1 MKKNPFLQLLDENN
15 NENIIF
21 TNDLG
26 EKVEF
31 EQVALINL
39 NEEKY
44 AILHPVNLGFADDE
58 VIIYSIYSDDNNYE
72 LNEVIDEQLKEEI
85 YLEYKKIYNNKR

>member
-1 MKKNPFLQLLDENN
+1 MKKNPFLQLLDEKN
-15 NENIIF
+15 NENIVF

-39 NEEKY
+39 EDEKY
-44 AILHPVNLGFADDE
+44 AILHPVNLGYADDE

-72 LNEVIDEQLKEEI
+72 LNEVTDERLKEEV
-85 YLEYKKIYNNKR
+85 YSEYKRIYNKR

>member
-85 YLEYKKIYNNKR
+85 YLEYKKIYNKR

>member
-26 EKVEF
+26 ERVEF

-39 NEEKY
+39 EDEKY

-72 LNEVIDEQLKEEI
+72 LNEVIDDNIKEEI
-85 YLEYKKIYNNKR
+85 YQEYKRIYNKR

>member
-1 MKKNPFLQLLDENN
+1 MMKKNPFLQLLDENN

-39 NEEKY
+39 NDEKY
-44 AILHPVNLGFADDE
+44 AILHPVNLGFEDDE
-58 VIIYSIYSDDNNYE
+58 VIFYSIYSDDNNYE
-72 LNEVIDEQLKEEI
+72 LNEVIDDSLKEEI
-85 YLEYKKIYNNKR
+85 YQEYKRIYNKR

>member
-31 EQVALINL
+31 EQIALINL

-44 AILHPVNLGFADDE
+44 AILHPVNLGFSDDE

-72 LNEVIDEQLKEEI
+72 LNEVTDDELKEEI
-85 YLEYKKIYNNKR
+85 YSEYRRIYNKR

>member
-1 MKKNPFLQLLDENN
+1 MKKNPFLQLLDEKN
-15 NENIIF
+15 NENIVF

-39 NEEKY
+39 EDEKY
-44 AILHPVNLGFADDE
+44 AILHPVNLGYADDE

-72 LNEVIDEQLKEEI
+72 LNEVTDESLKEEV
-85 YLEYKKIYNNKR
+85 YLEYKRIYNKR

>member
-26 EKVEF
+26 EKIEF

-39 NEEKY
+39 EDEKY

-72 LNEVIDEQLKEEI
+72 LNEVIDDDLKEEI
-85 YLEYKKIYNNKR
+85 YQEYKRIYNKR

>member
-39 NEEKY
+39 EDEKY

-72 LNEVIDEQLKEEI
+72 LNEVIDDNLKEEI
-85 YLEYKKIYNNKR
+85 YQEYKRIYNKR

>member
-1 MKKNPFLQLLDENN
+1 MKKNPFLQLLDEKN
-15 NENIIF
+15 NENIVF

-39 NEEKY
+39 EDEKY
-44 AILHPVNLGFADDE
+44 AILHPVNLGFAADE

-72 LNEVIDEQLKEEI
+72 LNEVTDESLKEEV
-85 YLEYKKIYNNKR
+85 YLEYKRIYNKR

>member
-1 MKKNPFLQLLDENN
+1 MKKNPFLQLLDEKN
-15 NENIIF
+15 NENIVF

-39 NEEKY
+39 EDEKY

-72 LNEVIDEQLKEEI
+72 LNEVTDESLKEEV
-85 YLEYKKIYNNKR
+85 YSEYKRIYNKR

>member
-26 EKVEF
+26 ERVEF

-39 NEEKY
+39 EDEKY

-72 LNEVIDEQLKEEI
+72 LNEVIDDDLKEEI
-85 YLEYKKIYNNKR
+85 YQEYKRIYNKR

>member
-39 NEEKY
+39 EDEKY

-72 LNEVIDEQLKEEI
+72 LNEVTDDNLKEEI
-85 YLEYKKIYNNKR
+85 YSEYRRIYNKR

>member
-1 MKKNPFLQLLDENN
+1 MKKNPFLQLLDEKN
-15 NENIIF
+15 NENIVF

-39 NEEKY
+39 EDEKY
-44 AILHPVNLGFADDE
+44 AILHPVNLGYADDE

-72 LNEVIDEQLKEEI
+72 LNEVTDESLKEEV
-85 YLEYKKIYNNKR
+85 YSEYKRIYNKR

>member
-21 TNDLG
+21 TNDKG
-26 EKVEF
+26 ENIEF
-31 EQVALINL
+31 EQIALINL
-39 NEEKY
+39 EDEKY

-58 VIIYSIYSDDNNYE
+58 VIIYSIYQDDNNYE
-72 LNEVIDEQLKEEI
+72 LDEVVDEKLKEDI
-85 YLEYKKIYNNKR
+85 YREYIKIYNHKR

>member
-39 NEEKY
+39 EDEKY
-44 AILHPVNLGFADDE
+44 AILHPVNLGYADDE

-72 LNEVIDEQLKEEI
+72 LNEVIDDNIKEEI
-85 YLEYKKIYNNKR
+85 YQEYKRIYNKR

>member
-44 AILHPVNLGFADDE
+44 AILHPVNLGFEDDE
-58 VIIYSIYSDDNNYE
+58 VIIYSIYNDDNNYE
-72 LNEVIDEQLKEEI
+72 LNEVIDDSLKEDI
-85 YLEYKKIYNNKR
+85 YKEYKRIYNKR

>member
-1 MKKNPFLQLLDENN
+1 MKKNPFLQLLDEKN
-15 NENIIF
+15 NENIVF

-31 EQVALINL
+31 EQLALINL
-39 NEEKY
+39 EDEKY
-44 AILHPVNLGFADDE
+44 AILHPVNLGYADDE

-72 LNEVIDEQLKEEI
+72 LNEVTDESLKEEV
-85 YLEYKKIYNNKR
+85 YSEYKRIYNKR

>member
-1 MKKNPFLQLLDENN
+1 MKKNPFLQLLDEKN
-15 NENIIF
+15 NENIVF

-39 NEEKY
+39 EDGKY
-44 AILHPVNLGFADDE
+44 AILHPVNLGYADDE

-72 LNEVIDEQLKEEI
+72 LNEVTDESLKEEV
-85 YLEYKKIYNNKR
+85 YSEYKRIYNKR